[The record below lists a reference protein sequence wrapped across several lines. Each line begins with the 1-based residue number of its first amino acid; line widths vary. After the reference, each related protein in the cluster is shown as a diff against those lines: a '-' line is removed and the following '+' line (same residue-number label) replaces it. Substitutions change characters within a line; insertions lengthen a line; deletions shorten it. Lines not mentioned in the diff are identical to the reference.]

1 MQVALPVLTT
11 TRCSSKYPN
20 LIDQYTQVCAGETG
34 QNKDTCQ
41 VEINWNLLDHK

>member
-11 TRCSSKYPN
+11 TRCSVKYSN
-20 LIDQYTQVCAGETG
+20 IIDQVCAGETG

-41 VEINWNLLDHK
+41 VGINWNLLDHK